1 MGVVIFVWG
10 GPKKNFR
17 NFGGFFFGP
26 LAKVGSQKIEA
37 FSGVQKKKTRI
48 FGVFF
53 WTFSLIWGG
62 FLWTTLYKRKLT
74 DDMV

>member
-10 GPKKNFR
+10 GPKKKFR

-37 FSGVQKKKTRI
+37 FSGVQKKTPQN
-48 FGVFF
+48 F
-53 WTFSLIWGG
+53 GG
-62 FLWTTLYKRKLT
+62 FFFGLL
-74 DDMV
+74 V